1 VKEKQNKNTG
11 KEKSRRRR
19 KRRKGRHRD
28 TSWITHLLIHLNI
41 PSLNVVLKSV
51 LLSLPGRAALS
62 LSLAVINSGNAPQIQ
77 LNWRITGEIPV
88 QTFS

>member
-41 PSLNVVLKSV
+41 PSLNVVLKSA

-62 LSLAVINSGNAPQIQ
+62 LAVTNSGNAPQTQ
-77 LNWRITGEIPV
+77 LNWRITGEISV